1 MNEYRCR
8 KCNINCVGD
17 WVQRLCNR
25 NVTHLYRRCTNCD
38 GRSQFISM
46 SEYEFMGQSI
56 QEVIDDRCQLCL
68 GQGCP
73 RCEVK
78 PCEVKCCTSPHH
90 LVETHH
96 WAPKRKFKGDA
107 DLWPTSRLCKYH
119 HDEWHKVMT

>member
-1 MNEYRCR
+1 
-8 KCNINCVGD
+8 
-17 WVQRLCNR
+17 VQ
-25 NVTHLYRRCTNCD
+25 
-38 GRSQFISM
+38 
-46 SEYEFMGQSI
+46 
-56 QEVIDDRCQLCL
+56 VIIDQRCQLCL

-96 WAPKRKFKGDA
+96 WAPKRKFKLDA

-119 HDEWHKVMT
+119 HDEWHKVIG